1 MEIAYCGAAVGEEAP
16 AVLELDWTSDMALH
30 PVGPG
35 SATYDMI
42 IGSDVAYDEDA
53 FQPLLSCILA
63 FVSQSPTTR
72 VSTAGLATPRA
83 HDTSQPPADA
93 DASCAAAF

>member
-1 MEIAYCGAAVGEEAP
+1 MIAYCGATVGEEAP
-16 AVLELDWTSDMALH
+16 AVLELNWTSEMAQH
-30 PVGPG
+30 PAGPG
-35 SATYDMI
+35 CAAYDMI

-72 VSTAGLATPRA
+72 VHTRSLGTVCVKNLSAV
-83 HDTSQPPADA
+83 A
-93 DASCAAAF
+93 DASQRGA